1 MLEKIEIINCTH
13 IHKCISMSNS
23 CNMIGNITLKR
34 IDVTQCSVDC
44 SGTLFLEMISETV
57 PSPV

>member
-1 MLEKIEIINCTH
+1 MLEKLEVINCTH
-13 IHKCISMSNS
+13 IHKCISMSNRP
-23 CNMIGNITLKR
+23 KR